1 MLDMI
6 ISKDTRWVM
15 PLEKKARQVLAFLH
29 NFKETHKSL
38 FMKCAVIF
46 MSVKIGLIL
55 LATFATISF
64 LVSSVT
70 PYLAVEM
77 SKTKA
82 MVFTF
87 PLTMV
92 ITLKLYFIGKILMT
106 YDRSRSTMKAAID
119 VILLKGRHGMRQVE
133 EAFSLDSSP
142 PSLEQA
148 RNR

>member
-15 PLEKKARQVLAFLH
+15 NLEKKARQLLAAVR
-29 NFKETHKSL
+29 NFKVMHKSL
-38 FMKCAVIF
+38 FMKCTVIF

-55 LATFATISF
+55 LATFATMAF
-64 LVSSVT
+64 LLSSVT

-82 MVFTF
+82 ILLTF
-87 PLTMV
+87 PLTMIIV
-92 ITLKLYFIGKILMT
+92 LKLYFISKVLMT
-106 YDRSRSTMKAAID
+106 YDRSKSTMKAAID

-133 EAFSLDSSP
+133 EAFSLDSSS
-142 PSLEQA
+142 PSMEKA
-148 RNR
+148 RNC

>member
-15 PLEKKARQVLAFLH
+15 SLEKKARQVLASVH
-29 NFKETHKSL
+29 HFKETHKSL
-38 FMKCAVIF
+38 FIKCAVIF

-55 LATFATISF
+55 LATFATMAF
-64 LVSSVT
+64 LLRSVT

-82 MVFTF
+82 MIFTF

-92 ITLKLYFIGKILMT
+92 ITLKLYFIGRILMT
-106 YDRSRSTMKAAID
+106 YDRSKSIMKAAID
-119 VILLKGRHGMRQVE
+119 VILLKGRHGMRHAE

-142 PSLEQA
+142 PSLKQA

>member
-1 MLDMI
+1 MLRTI

-15 PLEKKARQVLAFLH
+15 DFEKKTRQLLASVR

-38 FMKCAVIF
+38 FVKCAVIF

-55 LATFATISF
+55 LVTFTTMAF
-64 LVSSVT
+64 LLSSVT

-82 MVFTF
+82 MLFTL

-106 YDRSRSTMKAAID
+106 YDRSKLVMKAVVD
-119 VILLKGRHGMRQVE
+119 VILWKGRHGMRRVGE
-133 EAFSLDSSP
+133 TFSGDLSL
-142 PSLEQA
+142 PSLEKA
-148 RNR
+148 RNH